1 MRAAII
7 HVGRIENGSPV
18 DWSFDSYTNIPALS
32 VSGLGILY
40 YGYTVNELEDI
51 AKINPLRNVTEG
63 KAVYVD

>member
-7 HVGRIENGSPV
+7 HVGRIEEGSPV
-18 DWSFDSYTNIPALS
+18 DWSFDSYTDIPALS

-40 YGYTVNELEDI
+40 YGYTVHELEEI
-51 AKINPLRNVTEG
+51 ARINPVRNVIEG